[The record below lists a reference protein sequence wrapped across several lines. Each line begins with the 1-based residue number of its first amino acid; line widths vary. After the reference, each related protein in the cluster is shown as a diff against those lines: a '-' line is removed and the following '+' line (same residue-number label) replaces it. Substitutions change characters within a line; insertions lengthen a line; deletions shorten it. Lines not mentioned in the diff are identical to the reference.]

1 MANPGFM
8 FYFRF
13 WVLLPVLAAI
23 LPQSAY
29 PQTPKKFILG
39 LASIG
44 GGIDTLY
51 VTKKI
56 GAFKRNGL
64 DVDLV
69 LFQGGTQALQAL
81 LSGDVKLIS
90 GGGGSAA
97 QRARIKGAGNV
108 LVATYTPTMP
118 YSLYVN
124 SRIKSAK
131 DLKGGKVAVSRFGSS
146 SDFATRF
153 MLKGMG
159 LDPEKEVTIMQIGN
173 QQGRFTAL
181 ISGAVDGAVIDIPNT
196 LLAKRQGFFQLADAS
211 ALGLVYPHNN
221 IATSDAFIREEPETV
236 RNFLRAYV
244 EGIAYYK
251 THKSESVQM
260 IKEFLRL
267 KDDGIAEE
275 SYEYFARLTP
285 AKPYPSVEGVR
296 TVLAEMAATDPE
308 VKGARPELFVDASFM
323 KSLDESGFIDKL
335 YRKN

>member
-1 MANPGFM
+1 M
-8 FYFRF
+8 FYFSFR
-13 WVLLPVLAAI
+13 VLLVI
-23 LPQSAY
+23 LSLVCIPESVHAQS
-29 PQTPKKFILG
+29 PKKLILG
-39 LASIG
+39 LSSIG

-69 LFQGGTQALQAL
+69 LLQGGTQALQAL
-81 LSGDVKLIS
+81 LSGDIKIVS

-124 SRIKSAK
+124 GRIKTPK

-153 MLKGMG
+153 MLKGLG
-159 LDPEKEVTIMQIGN
+159 LDPTKDVTIMQIGN

-181 ISGAVDGAVIDIPNT
+181 ISGAVDGAVIDSPNT
-196 LLAKRQGFFQLADAS
+196 LLAKRQGFVQLADAS

-221 IATSDAFIREEPETV
+221 IATTDAFIREEPETV
-236 RNFLRAYV
+236 RAFLRAFV
-244 EGIAYYK
+244 EGIAFYK

-275 SYEYFARLTP
+275 SYDYFSRLAP
-285 AKPYPSVEGVR
+285 AKPYPAIEGVR
-296 TVLAEMAATDPE
+296 TVLAEIAATDPE
-308 VKGARPELFVDASFM
+308 MKNVRPEMFVDASFI
-323 KSLDESGFIDKL
+323 KTLDESGFIDKL
-335 YRKN
+335 YKKN